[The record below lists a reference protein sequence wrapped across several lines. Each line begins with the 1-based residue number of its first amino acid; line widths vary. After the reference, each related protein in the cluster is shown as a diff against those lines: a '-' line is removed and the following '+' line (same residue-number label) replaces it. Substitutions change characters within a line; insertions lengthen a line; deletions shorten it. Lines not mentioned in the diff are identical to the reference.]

1 MPQQISPGYK
11 DLIEAANREIETLSV
26 QDAISL
32 HGDANTVFVDIRDVR
47 ELDREGRIPGA
58 FHCTRGMLEFWIDPA
73 SPYHKPVFA
82 EDKRFV
88 FFCASAWRSAL
99 ATQTAQ
105 RMGLKPVAHIEGGFT
120 AWKKAGGPVDTAP
133 RSK

>member
-1 MPQQISPGYK
+1 MAQQITTGYK
-11 DLIEAANREIETLSV
+11 DLIDAANREVETLPV
-26 QDAISL
+26 ADAIAL
-32 HGDANTVFVDIRDVR
+32 VGDANTVFVDIRDVR

-58 FHCTRGMLEFWIDPA
+58 FHCPRGMLEFWIDPA

-99 ATQTAQ
+99 ATQIAQ

-133 RSK
+133 KK